1 MRGLHRA
8 IILLLALV
16 CVAQA
21 ASAFTIKTETITPA
35 SGPLEPGQQVTAHY
49 TIDYAM
55 LTTTGS
61 NSGDDEE
68 FVFHTELQNPVWKF
82 TIYRDGVA
90 ITSFT
95 RGGFAPKVTEF
106 ELDYG
111 GNAELDLQF
120 SGTVPSTTTGT
131 VEVIKIEHVRSSN
144 VEDTHVVTRDVVS
157 QADVQNQLTLRENQ
171 LADLKANID
180 QRAADGVDVSAAQAK
195 YTEAAQAIDSAK
207 VAGAAQAA
215 TLLATAKTNMDEATT
230 LLDKAW
236 AEKDVGDA
244 AAVISQV
251 DELITYFKD
260 NRSMGSDAR
269 VVAIITQRESA
280 VQYYTTASDELGKAN
295 YAAART
301 KAVDAENKATE
312 AYNDATAL
320 QKEIGE
326 GFSFNFGSSLLYIG
340 AGIVLV
346 LIVVGAVFVYRKRGK
361 WDELG

>member
-16 CVAQA
+16 CVTQA
-21 ASAFTIKTETITPA
+21 ASAFTIKTETINPA
-35 SGPLEPGQQVTAHY
+35 SGVLEPGQQVTAHY

-55 LTTTGS
+55 
-61 NSGDDEE
+61 NNYNADDEE
-68 FVFHTELQNPVWKF
+68 FVFHTELHNPVWKF

-106 ELDYG
+106 ELSYG
-111 GNAELDLQF
+111 EGDVELDVQL
-120 SGTVPSTTTGT
+120 SGTVPSTTTGK
-131 VEVIKIEHVRSSN
+131 VEVITIEHIKSSN
-144 VEDTHVVTRDVVS
+144 VQDDHSVIRDVVS

-195 YTEAAQAIDSAK
+195 YDEAAQAIDSAK
-207 VAGAAQAA
+207 VASASQAA
-215 TLLATAKTNMDEATT
+215 TLLAAAKTAMDESAT
-230 LLDKAW
+230 LLDQAW
-236 AEKDVGDA
+236 AEKDVSDA

-312 AYNDATAL
+312 AYNDAVAL

-326 GFSFNFGSSLLYIG
+326 GFSFNFGNILLYIG
-340 AGIVLV
+340 AGVVLV